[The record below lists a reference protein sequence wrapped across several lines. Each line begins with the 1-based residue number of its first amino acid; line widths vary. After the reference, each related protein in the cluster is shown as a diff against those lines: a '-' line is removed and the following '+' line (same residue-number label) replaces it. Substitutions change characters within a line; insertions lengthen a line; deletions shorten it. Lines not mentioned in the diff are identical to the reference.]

1 MSKTFA
7 VTETQISFIKTLQSE
22 RQVPK
27 DLVESMRNVW
37 RSGSFTEETAN
48 NYIQLL
54 KTFPVI
60 EENIER
66 NLNLVGYHKINDAII
81 RVYRSKNDCM
91 YMKQLILD
99 EKGKY
104 KFAVVSSKN
113 SVFLNNST
121 KMSEEEVKNLEKNIK
136 IHNVNVDYA

>member
-27 DLVESMRNVW
+27 DLVESMRNLW

-81 RVYRSKNDCM
+81 RVYRSKNECM

-121 KMSEEEVKNLEKNIK
+121 KLSEEEAKNLEKNIK

>member
-121 KMSEEEVKNLEKNIK
+121 KMSEEEAKNLEKNIK